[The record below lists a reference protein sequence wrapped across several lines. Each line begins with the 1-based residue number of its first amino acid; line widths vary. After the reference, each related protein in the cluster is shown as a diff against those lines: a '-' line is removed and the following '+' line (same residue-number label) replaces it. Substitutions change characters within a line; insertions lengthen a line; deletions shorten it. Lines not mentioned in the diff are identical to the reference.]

1 MDTPMGHASFSMI
14 FFFVCF
20 VCMALYVDTN
30 GYFNPCM
37 LVYLTDYAAAD
48 L

>member
-14 FFFVCF
+14 FFLCV
-20 VCMALYVDTN
+20 VCMELYVDTN
-30 GYFNPCM
+30 DYFNPCM